1 MQSLGK
7 TNVEKWMCSLYV
19 AILFLVISLPITY
32 KFTNSLLK
40 KVCVLANKNGCPT
53 LCGLL
58 VHAVVFMLLLR
69 LGMGLKNNVY
79 EGLQSYPP
87 GPGDDLLS
95 NIPAPQ

>member
-1 MQSLGK
+1 MQTLGK

-40 KVCVLANKNGCPT
+40 KVCVLVNKNGCPT

-58 VHAVVFMLLLR
+58 IHAVVFMLLLR
-69 LGMGLKNNVY
+69 LGMELKNNVY
-79 EGLQSYPP
+79 EKGFFGSLTQ
-87 GPGDDLLS
+87 GFNKKEEG
-95 NIPAPQ
+95 I